1 MSHRKSLPEPLL
13 RLPFTLAEARRLG
26 VSRDR
31 FLAADIVRLG
41 WGLYAAAGTDLGW
54 PSGHEPPPHGLGQ
67 LALAALVKRFPGTVL
82 SHATAAHVFKL
93 PVPALVAADQTV
105 HLTWFNVT
113 RAVQRKG
120 ITAHR
125 SPLAAQDRMGHLRL
139 ALTTPARVW
148 LDLAPVLTASE
159 LVVLG
164 DAVVN
169 RPYRGG
175 QRLDGWETLDG
186 LSATLER
193 AGSVKGVRTARLAL
207 ARCRVGADSPPETL
221 TRLALVDAGLPEPV
235 TQLKGDPADR
245 YSPAADLG
253 YRQVK
258 IAIQYDGKHHR
269 TKAQQPSDARRDV
282 WFQERG
288 WMVVRLTAEDL
299 DNGFTR
305 LIGIVRRRLAAAS
318 SSIAA
323 TSSDIS

>member
-1 MSHRKSLPEPLL
+1 MSHRKPLPEPLL

-41 WGLYAAAGTDLGW
+41 WGLYAAEGTDLGW

-67 LALAALVKRFPGTVL
+67 LALAALVKRFAGTVL

-93 PVPALVAADQTV
+93 PVPESVAADETV
-105 HLTWFNVT
+105 HLTWFNGSG
-113 RAVQRKG
+113 AAQRKG

-139 ALTTPARVW
+139 ALTTPARTWV
-148 LDLAPVLTASE
+148 DLAPVLTASE

-175 QRLDGWETLDG
+175 QRQDGWETLDG

-193 AGSVKGVRTARLAL
+193 AGSVKGIRTARAAL
-207 ARCRVGADSPPETL
+207 GRCRVGADSPPETL

-245 YSPAADLG
+245 WSPTADLG
-253 YRQVK
+253 YRQLK

-269 TKAQQPSDARRDV
+269 TTAQQASDARRDA

-299 DNGFTR
+299 RNGFTR

-323 TSSDIS
+323 TSPTIS

>member
-1 MSHRKSLPEPLL
+1 MSHRKPLPEPLL
-13 RLPFTLAEARRLG
+13 RLPFTLAEARGLG

-41 WGLYAAAGTDLGW
+41 WGLYAAEGTDLGW
-54 PSGHEPPPHGLGQ
+54 PSAHEPPSHGLGR

-93 PVPALVAADQTV
+93 PVPDNVAADETV
-105 HLTWFNVT
+105 HLTWFTAT
-113 RAVQRKG
+113 RAVQRKR

-125 SPLAAQDRMGHLRL
+125 SPLAAQDRMGYLQL
-139 ALTTPARVW
+139 ALATPARTW
-148 LDLAPVLTASE
+148 LDLAPVLTEKE

-164 DAVVN
+164 DAIVN

-175 QRLDGWETLDG
+175 QRLDGWDTLAG

-193 AGSVKGVRTARLAL
+193 AGSVKGVRIARLAL

-235 TQLKGDPADR
+235 VQLKGDPTDR

-253 YRQVK
+253 YRQLK

-269 TKAQQPSDARRDV
+269 TTRQQTSDARRDA

-288 WMVVRLTAEDL
+288 WLVVRLTSDDL
-299 DNGFTR
+299 HNGFTR
-305 LIGIVRRRLAAAS
+305 LIGIVQRRLAA
-318 SSIAA
+318 
-323 TSSDIS
+323 TSSTIS